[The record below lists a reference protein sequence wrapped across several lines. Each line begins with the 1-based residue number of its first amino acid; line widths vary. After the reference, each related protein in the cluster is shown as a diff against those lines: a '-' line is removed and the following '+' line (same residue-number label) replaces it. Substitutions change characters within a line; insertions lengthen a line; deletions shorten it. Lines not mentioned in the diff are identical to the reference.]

1 MRDLYIGG
9 PRRAKKGGLMWKLYL
24 FLFFFLIIAGAAL
37 KVSAPL
43 LVEKWLNKQGSGKQG
58 YAYTVREVKLA
69 IREGEITLKDV
80 KVFHPETK
88 VALLESPSLKL
99 KMDILDMLRAEDR
112 KISFSADKLDI
123 FLSQD
128 LHSEIK
134 RMSNSSTNHDLYLS
148 LIEGKFTEANIIE
161 KKPNESRT
169 LVKLHDVN
177 LKMKDLSL
185 SSVNTKTEFSLNSKI
200 AKGGEMDLSG
210 IINEEVGQNSWKIE
224 GSLKD
229 FSPELFN
236 QLAGYDLPFSFNESL
251 LNAKIFAHSKSGELI
266 GEIVPEVTKL
276 NLITERPGLERQM
289 IARVLNEEL
298 TFSLPFTFK
307 DKLSLEYADTYKKL
321 KEYRKYPMSSSL
333 GSFN

>member
-9 PRRAKKGGLMWKLYL
+9 PRRAKKSGLMWKLYL

-37 KVSAPL
+37 KISAPL

-69 IREGEITLKDV
+69 IREGEITFKDV

-99 KMDILDMLRAEDR
+99 KMDILDMLMGEDR
-112 KISFSADKLDI
+112 RIMISAERLDI

-128 LHSEIK
+128 LNSEIERIK
-134 RMSNSSTNHDLYLS
+134 NSSTDHDLYLS
-148 LIEGKFTEANIIE
+148 LVEGKFKQTNIIE

-185 SSVNTKTEFSLNSKI
+185 LSVNTNTEFSIHSKI
-200 AKGGEMDLSG
+200 ANGGEVDLSG
-210 IINEEVGQNSWKIE
+210 IMNEDEGQNFWRIE
-224 GSLKD
+224 GSLKE

-236 QLAGYDLPFSFNESL
+236 QLAGSNLPFSFNESF
-251 LNAKIFAHSKSGELI
+251 LNAQILAHSKSGELK

-276 NLITERPGLERQM
+276 NLISERPGLERQI
-289 IARVLNEEL
+289 IARALSEDL
-298 TFSLPFTFK
+298 TFSLSFTLK
-307 DKLSLEYADTYKKL
+307 DELTLEYADTYKKL
-321 KEYRKYPMSSSL
+321 KKYRKYPLSASL
-333 GSFN
+333 GKF